1 MLKKTIRMVVAVM
14 IAMVSIFSGVSTAFA
29 SGDIIDNSQ
38 KASVTIHK
46 YDLSAAEEAGIDTS
60 GYVST
65 GEPNA
70 TAEKTLADYSL
81 KGVEFSYIK
90 VGNILTFTQTEGEQT
105 SIEVVYQIP
114 NKLIDILNLSDPV
127 MIEDSM
133 ECFTSDQINSALS
146 NALLQNTETKN
157 KLEDYIKDGTAMPV
171 TDENGMTSAS
181 NLDLGLY
188 LFVETKVPENVQ
200 YTTDPFFL
208 SLPSTDVDGEEW
220 IYDLTVYPKN
230 QSSYPSIDKFVNE
243 EEGYADYATASE
255 GDTLNYTVVS
265 KLPKITSLAT
275 YFTKY
280 EFVDTLCKGIT
291 YNKDLSINFYG
302 NFNNAKDNKT
312 DQVIASFTETTDF
325 NVIYGTKADGSTTA
339 TISFTAAGLQK
350 LNTTANLSEAYM
362 GIHYTAVVNSNET
375 VVMGHDGNTNDVV
388 LTYSRTNTT
397 EEEHIEDRAYVYVF
411 GIDLTKAF
419 SDNNGDPTKVK
430 FVLNN
435 VSDNYYV
442 QDATGG
448 IVISRTENNWAV
460 NDILN
465 GVVKGNF
472 DNSNGLPK
480 LKPADCQVEVSSD
493 GGNIQPAG
501 LTIDDLITDPQKYL
515 CTLVKLDEVSYDGK
529 GYIVS
534 GKTENKIAFYDKFN
548 VTDQAVWPSLVDIT
562 GILFIEGDVPQIA
575 IRSWKDVEDA
585 TNLVAPDF
593 FWSSSSYTADFALPE
608 MAEYPILTNSSDGDL
623 TFVSSDTGVATVSS
637 TGEIKLTGIGT
648 TVITATVSETKNYTM
663 ATASY
668 ELTVISSLATQR
680 VAFVSISTFDN
691 KAYALSNVS
700 TGSGKLK
707 AVPVRLFNGKVLC
720 TSDIDKISWYIEGDK
735 TAILSANGRYLAYNS
750 GVDLSM
756 SDDAYTWIYDKEDLC
771 WTPSDNPERSI
782 AYIADSGSDGIF
794 GAYIDYKTKAEAK
807 LLVEGYVRTATS
819 GKFGTMCLPYGVEAT
834 DMSGAV
840 FYEIAGKKVDDNGL
854 PVQLVLSPVEYLQ
867 AGKPYL
873 FKAEADEIVLAY
885 SGEPVSVAIGWNG
898 LIGSFDGVGAE
909 ASAILEDKYLL
920 SNNKI
925 VKCGK
930 GCTLGTNRAYVD
942 IEQVPVIDYSGVN
955 MLTIQISTPTAVNDV
970 HGMSQTRTD
979 IYNILGQKI
988 YDQVDIND
996 VANKLPSG
1004 IYVINGKKVIL
1015 NK

>member
-14 IAMVSIFSGVSTAFA
+14 IAMVSIFSGVGTAFA
-29 SGDIIDNSQ
+29 AGDIIDNSQ

-46 YDLSAAEEAGIDTS
+46 YDLSAAEEAGVDTS

-70 TAEKTLADYSL
+70 TAETALADYSL

-105 SIEVVYQIP
+105 SIEVVYQVP

-127 MIEDSM
+127 MIKDSM

-265 KLPKITSLAT
+265 KLPKITSSAT
-275 YFTKY
+275 YLTKY
-280 EFVDTLCKGIT
+280 DFVDTLCKGIT

-312 DQVIASFTETTDF
+312 DQAIASFTETTDF
-325 NVIYGTKADGSTTA
+325 NVIYGTKDDGSTTA

-388 LTYSRTNTT
+388 LTYSRTNTV

-411 GIDLTKAF
+411 GINLTKTF

-442 QDATGG
+442 QATG
-448 IVISRTENNWAV
+448 S
-460 NDILN
+460 N
-465 GVVKGNF
+465 GVYYVTGKTDRANAAVFSPDKDGKLLIYGLEHNKYELTETETDDGYTLLRDKITIEIKAPLPSIIPSTPNHTGI
-472 DNSNGLPK
+472 DN
-480 LKPADCQVEVSSD
+480 AR
-493 GGNIQPAG
+493 
-501 LTIDDLITDPQKYL
+501 
-515 CTLVKLDEVSYDGK
+515 DEVIYLPGNSPKSVVDGNPEVEIPD
-529 GYIVS
+529 GMVVL
-534 GKTENKIAFYDKFN
+534 N
-548 VTDQAVWPSLVDIT
+548 VTNTHTFMPPLT
-562 GILFIEGDVPQIA
+562 G
-575 IRSWKDVEDA
+575 
-585 TNLVAPDF
+585 
-593 FWSSSSYTADFALPE
+593 
-608 MAEYPILTNSSDGDL
+608 
-623 TFVSSDTGVATVSS
+623 DTGVW
-637 TGEIKLTGIGT
+637 
-648 TVITATVSETKNYTM
+648 
-663 ATASY
+663 
-668 ELTVISSLATQR
+668 
-680 VAFVSISTFDN
+680 FVT
-691 KAYALSNVS
+691 
-700 TGSGKLK
+700 
-707 AVPVRLFNGKVLC
+707 
-720 TSDIDKISWYIEGDK
+720 
-735 TAILSANGRYLAYNS
+735 
-750 GVDLSM
+750 
-756 SDDAYTWIYDKEDLC
+756 
-771 WTPSDNPERSI
+771 
-782 AYIADSGSDGIF
+782 
-794 GAYIDYKTKAEAK
+794 
-807 LLVEGYVRTATS
+807 
-819 GKFGTMCLPYGVEAT
+819 
-834 DMSGAV
+834 
-840 FYEIAGKKVDDNGL
+840 IAGVLISAAAIFILKRNKKD
-854 PVQLVLSPVEYLQ
+854 E
-867 AGKPYL
+867 
-873 FKAEADEIVLAY
+873 AE
-885 SGEPVSVAIGWNG
+885 
-898 LIGSFDGVGAE
+898 
-909 ASAILEDKYLL
+909 
-920 SNNKI
+920 
-925 VKCGK
+925 
-930 GCTLGTNRAYVD
+930 
-942 IEQVPVIDYSGVN
+942 
-955 MLTIQISTPTAVNDV
+955 
-970 HGMSQTRTD
+970 
-979 IYNILGQKI
+979 NI
-988 YDQVDIND
+988 
-996 VANKLPSG
+996 
-1004 IYVINGKKVIL
+1004 
-1015 NK
+1015 